1 MSDTKKLLRMGSDAP
16 RCGKCGSEDR
26 RLLCRAK
33 QDTCTVIRCR
43 NCRALRKPLAPKAAA
58 QKAQR
63 FQDEGYYEPACVIC
77 EHPVLQV
84 LELDH
89 VANAANSDL
98 VAPLCANH
106 HAIKSY
112 LAESGPMTA
121 LRFRDPRRSA
131 LAFEAAFDFGLA
143 AIFGTMAAVD
153 RSENMARAVFCG
165 LIAAALV
172 VWGVWSLSA
181 DDYFERV
188 LGRDTTARSQ
198 RGCRDETAATFST
211 AE

>member
-16 RCGKCGSEDR
+16 RCATCGNDDR
-26 RLLCRAK
+26 RLLCRIP
-33 QDTCTVIRCR
+33 QGRRSLILCR
-43 NCRALRKPLAPKAAA
+43 NCRAQRKPHRPKAVA
-58 QKAQR
+58 QKAKR
-63 FQDEGYYEPACVIC
+63 FRDQGYYRPACVIC

-112 LAESGPMTA
+112 QAEGGPMAA
-121 LRFRDPRRSA
+121 LRTRDPRRSA

-153 RSENMARAVFCG
+153 GNEHIARAVFFG
-165 LIAAALV
+165 LVAAALV
-172 VWGVWSLSA
+172 AWGVWNLSA
-181 DDYFERV
+181 DDYFARV
-188 LGRDTTARSQ
+188 LGPGYDRAIPAPVPR
-198 RGCRDETAATFST
+198 
-211 AE
+211 